1 MVSRLDS
8 YDVKLKITDVTADAN
23 RGDYRLRVGATCPA
37 CLRAPLV
44 APAEGYARCVLL
56 LLLCNGVAS
65 LLSLLSLPAALC

>member
-1 MVSRLDS
+1 LDS

-56 LLLCNGVAS
+56 LLLLCNGVAS

>member
-1 MVSRLDS
+1 LDS

-56 LLLCNGVAS
+56 LLLLLCNGVAS